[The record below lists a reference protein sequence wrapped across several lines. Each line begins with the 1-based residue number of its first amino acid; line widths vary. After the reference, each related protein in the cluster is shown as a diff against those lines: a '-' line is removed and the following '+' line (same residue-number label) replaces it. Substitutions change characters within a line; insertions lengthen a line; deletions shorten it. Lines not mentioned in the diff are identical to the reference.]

1 MLIAVVLIYGIVIL
15 LVSYLFRALATM
27 VNGLRSVNEHT
38 RRIAHAVE
46 KLSAESVSASERTSS
61 RHSGGHPW
69 PRMGA

>member
-46 KLSAESVSASERTSS
+46 KLSAESVPAERTSS